1 MMQIDSITWDK
12 LHGDLVRFVHARV
25 KDKSTAEDIVQD
37 VFIKV
42 HAKGS
47 QLRQEEK
54 ISSWIYQITRNAV
67 ADHFRAV
74 SRTVAPINIDW
85 ESAHHEFNDCVARCM
100 TALMATLPEKYR
112 VPLELA
118 EIDGLSQFEVS
129 EKLNISYSGARSR
142 VQRARTMLKDKLDE
156 LYYIKT
162 DRYGNVLVCEDK
174 VPCCCNKSC

>member
-1 MMQIDSITWDK
+1 MQIGSTTWDK
-12 LHGDLVRFVHARV
+12 LHGELVKFVHVRV
-25 KDKSTAEDIVQD
+25 KDMSTAEDIVQD

-67 ADHFRAV
+67 ADHFRAM
-74 SRTVAPINIDW
+74 SRNVAPINIDW
-85 ESAHHEFNDCVARCM
+85 ESSYHEFNDCVARCM
-100 TALMATLPEKYR
+100 SALMATLPEKYR

-118 EIDGLSQFEVS
+118 EIEGLSQFEVS

-162 DRYGNVLVCEDK
+162 DRYGNVLNCENR
-174 VPCCCNKSC
+174 VPCCCNRSC